1 MMLCSWRSGT
11 AGLLFLAAAAE
22 AFVTPAMTPAQ
33 NHRSLSLRHGLSP
46 LHMALSGGEP
56 VIVYGGFERIG
67 DPSVCPSRAL
77 ARRRACTSLR
87 IYEAF
92 PDRIPWHVL
101 IPRPAAVTILRT
113 LADAG
118 FRPVCRVPAGFS
130 ENSPTKWSL
139 DGMPK
144 TLPQGTLLVTDKMPA
159 VAGAVLCPEE
169 PVTGPEC
176 VGALQGL
183 EGLSKVVLISRVGVD
198 RRENFMIKMNPFLK
212 IDKWHDSEEAV
223 KAFCVENGLD
233 LTIVRTGA
241 LAGGAFFETQ
251 PEFQTALED
260 SLFDMENQAMKMSAV
275 DSIDGKTTRDLA
287 ATAVTQALKR
297 DVPVFSVVSAKSAPL
312 KCGVCNHM
320 KLPAARGNRERKC
333 FTPSAAEWD
342 AAFAQI

>member
-1 MMLCSWRSGT
+1 
-11 AGLLFLAAAAE
+11 
-22 AFVTPAMTPAQ
+22 
-33 NHRSLSLRHGLSP
+33 
-46 LHMALSGGEP
+46 
-56 VIVYGGFERIG
+56 
-67 DPSVCPSRAL
+67 
-77 ARRRACTSLR
+77 
-87 IYEAF
+87 
-92 PDRIPWHVL
+92 
-101 IPRPAAVTILRT
+101 
-113 LADAG
+113 
-118 FRPVCRVPAGFS
+118 
-130 ENSPTKWSL
+130 
-139 DGMPK
+139 MPN

-183 EGLSKVVLISRVGVD
+183 DGLSKVVLISRVGVD

-320 KLPAARGNRERKC
+320 QLPAARGNRERKC